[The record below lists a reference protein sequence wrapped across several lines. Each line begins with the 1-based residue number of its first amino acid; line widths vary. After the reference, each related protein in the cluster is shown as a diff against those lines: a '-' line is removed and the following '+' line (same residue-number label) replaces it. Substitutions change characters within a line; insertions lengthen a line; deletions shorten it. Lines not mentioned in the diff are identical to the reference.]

1 MVATISADGLVKRYG
16 EQAALDGFDLDVER
30 GTVFGLLG
38 PNGAGKTTAV
48 RAFATLL
55 RYDAGDAQVAGR
67 DPVTEPHEVRRRI
80 GLSGQTPAVDE
91 ILGGRQNLV
100 LFGRLNRMSRREAQ
114 QRADELLGKFG
125 LTDAADKQVK
135 HYSGGMRRRLDLA
148 VTLLLRPEVLF
159 LDEPTTGLDPRNRTE
174 VWEAVRSLA
183 ADGTTVLLTTQYLDE
198 ADQLAGRVAVMEA
211 GRVIAQ
217 GTPDELKREVGGD
230 QLEVVVEESADEAV
244 DLAVVRDAVSR
255 YSAGE
260 PHVDREQRRVSA
272 AVDDRVRSRRPG
284 ERRGEP
290 MTTATTAAGD
300 SLAYRP
306 LERLRWAARDGF
318 LVAGRDVA
326 HWVREP
332 QLIAWTLVF
341 PIIFVVLFAYVL
353 GSAMQVPG
361 GLSYQEYVLPGMF
374 VQTMAFG
381 LGETLAAV
389 QADNAKGV
397 MDRFRSMPIAPSAVV
412 VGRSLAGL
420 LYSLVSL
427 VILIGAGLLVGWRW
441 HGTGWETLGA
451 IGLLLLARMAFLW
464 LGIYLGLRAKSPEMA
479 NGIYGLLY
487 PVTMVSNAFAPPEL
501 MPTWLG
507 VVASLNPLSWT
518 TTAVRDLFGNPGGNP
533 AGWLGEHSIGL
544 AVLWPLVVTALT
556 LPLAV
561 KAYRGLGR

>member
-16 EQAALDGFDLDVER
+16 EQAALDGFDLEVER

-211 GRVIAQ
+211 GRSSPRARP
-217 GTPDELKREVGGD
+217 TSSNER
-230 QLEVVVEESADEAV
+230 SAV
-244 DLAVVRDAVSR
+244 TSSR
-255 YSAGE
+255 S
-260 PHVDREQRRVSA
+260 SS
-272 AVDDRVRSRRPG
+272 RSPPTRRP
-284 ERRGEP
+284 
-290 MTTATTAAGD
+290 TWWWFAT
-300 SLAYRP
+300 R
-306 LERLRWAARDGF
+306 
-318 LVAGRDVA
+318 
-326 HWVREP
+326 
-332 QLIAWTLVF
+332 
-341 PIIFVVLFAYVL
+341 
-353 GSAMQVPG
+353 
-361 GLSYQEYVLPGMF
+361 
-374 VQTMAFG
+374 
-381 LGETLAAV
+381 
-389 QADNAKGV
+389 
-397 MDRFRSMPIAPSAVV
+397 
-412 VGRSLAGL
+412 
-420 LYSLVSL
+420 
-427 VILIGAGLLVGWRW
+427 
-441 HGTGWETLGA
+441 
-451 IGLLLLARMAFLW
+451 
-464 LGIYLGLRAKSPEMA
+464 
-479 NGIYGLLY
+479 
-487 PVTMVSNAFAPPEL
+487 
-501 MPTWLG
+501 
-507 VVASLNPLSWT
+507 
-518 TTAVRDLFGNPGGNP
+518 
-533 AGWLGEHSIGL
+533 
-544 AVLWPLVVTALT
+544 
-556 LPLAV
+556 
-561 KAYRGLGR
+561 